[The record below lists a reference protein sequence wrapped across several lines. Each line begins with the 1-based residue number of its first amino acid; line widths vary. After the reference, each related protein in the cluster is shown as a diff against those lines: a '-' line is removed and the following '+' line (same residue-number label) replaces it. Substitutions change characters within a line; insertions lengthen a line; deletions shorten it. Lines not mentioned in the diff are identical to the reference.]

1 MDPEAEPDFLGVA
14 GDDDGV
20 LGLDPG
26 PKLPE
31 AGLEGIVVCVG
42 LTNGVEEFDM
52 LFDALSAAMEEVVTI
67 DGAEPGFEPGME
79 ILIVVL
85 PLD

>member
-1 MDPEAEPDFLGVA
+1 MA

-20 LGLDPG
+20 LGLPDPAG

-52 LFDALSAAMEEVVTI
+52 LSAAALFDGNAAMEEVVTI
-67 DGAEPGFEPGME
+67 DDCAEPGFEPGME